1 MLTNSLFLSNT
12 YKHNLFVGTQVH
24 TDILIPI
31 GKHAHKLT
39 KSQQHTPTHTQ
50 TRYNLS
56 ISLFFL
62 YVYLF
67 LSQAHKHLHTKT
79 TSMSLIK
86 RTPMLCVC
94 SAKSQTHKDFFLTLM
109 NSFKNNHKI
118 LLTTF
123 LITFNLSMGPFCQ
136 KWEFLFLLQLVLFI
150 LSYFFFLIF
159 SFILISIFPFPSVF
173 FFMHSSSNVL
183 SLPMLPFHILH
194 QDLFLTTGPF
204 RVLLCVLSLSISFSF
219 IIFPFPFLTSPFL
232 FISSRSFLLSP
243 FTIKFMKLTLI

>member
-1 MLTNSLFLSNT
+1 MFTNSLFLSNT

-94 SAKSQTHKDFFLTLM
+94 SAKSPTHKDFFLTLIK
-109 NSFKNNHKI
+109 SGPRR
-118 LLTTF
+118 F
-123 LITFNLSMGPFCQ
+123 LDG
-136 KWEFLFLLQLVLFI
+136 
-150 LSYFFFLIF
+150 
-159 SFILISIFPFPSVF
+159 
-173 FFMHSSSNVL
+173 
-183 SLPMLPFHILH
+183 HILDRTFFR
-194 QDLFLTTGPF
+194 QTFFRWTLF
-204 RVLLCVLSLSISFSF
+204 RWD
-219 IIFPFPFLTSPFL
+219 IF
-232 FISSRSFLLSP
+232 
-243 FTIKFMKLTLI
+243 